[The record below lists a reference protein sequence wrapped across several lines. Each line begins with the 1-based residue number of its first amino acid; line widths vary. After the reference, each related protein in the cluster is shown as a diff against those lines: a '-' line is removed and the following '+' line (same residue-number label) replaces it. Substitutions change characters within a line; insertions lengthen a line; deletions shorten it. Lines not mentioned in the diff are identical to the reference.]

1 MASYEI
7 IEAYNTKG
15 MGLKRP
21 ILKHIAHKRG
31 IPHSTIH
38 IWIRTKEGIILQQ
51 RSKNKD
57 TYPLFWDVSVAGH
70 IDYNEAPKI
79 AAQREAKEELGIDIQ
94 IDELI
99 ELGTFYEAHYH
110 PRSRII
116 DREFKTVFY
125 YNYNGSIKDLN
136 QQKEEVEEIQT
147 VELNDLTKSIKSNV
161 PYKMVN
167 HKREYFELVISQLT

>member
-7 IEAYNTKG
+7 IEAYNSKG

-38 IWIRTKEGIILQQ
+38 IWIQSQEGIILQQ

-70 IDYNEAPKI
+70 IDFNEAPKV
-79 AAQREAKEELGIDIQ
+79 AALREAKEELGIDLK
-94 IDELI
+94 IDQLI
-99 ELGTFYEAHYH
+99 KIGTFYEAHYH
-110 PRSRII
+110 PRSRIL

-136 QQKEEVEEIQT
+136 LQKEEVEAIQT
-147 VELNDLTKSIKSNV
+147 VELNDLIKSIKSNN
-161 PYKMVN
+161 PYKMVK
-167 HKREYFELVISQLT
+167 HKREYYEHVISQLS

>member
-7 IEAYNTKG
+7 IEAYNSKG
-15 MGLKRP
+15 MGLNRP
-21 ILKHIAHKRG
+21 ILKHIAHQKG

-38 IWIRTKEGIILQQ
+38 LWIRSKEGIIIQQ

-70 IDYNEAPKI
+70 INYKEAPKV
-79 AAQREAKEELGIDIQ
+79 AAQREAKEELGIDLK
-94 IDELI
+94 IDQLI
-99 ELGTFYEAHYH
+99 ELGKFYEVHYH
-110 PRSRII
+110 PRSSIM
-116 DREFKTVFY
+116 DREFKTVYY

-136 QQKEEVEEIQT
+136 LQEEEVEAIQT
-147 VELNDLTKSIKSNV
+147 VELHDLIKSIKSNV

-167 HKREYFELVISQLT
+167 HKREYFELVISQLS